1 MDIQKL
7 ISKETQEL
15 VRTKIQGFARRF
27 WKSDFVWALEK
38 SLGNF
43 IVLTLITLFVVFFL
57 IWAHFNTIEKTVR
70 AQGVVETNLTDKVV
84 GHFEGGVVEKI
95 FVEEGDI
102 VEQGQE
108 LLAIANVS
116 ITEKRNKSLIKYK
129 RLQAKLK
136 RLRAESSNATS
147 DFSGDEEGA
156 PGTQEELSERQFA
169 RYRQEALDQ
178 KINILKTQ
186 VDQAKASIVASEE
199 HLANLLSEQKVLKAQ
214 HDLLEPMVKKGIGS
228 RQLLLQRKSELAKIA
243 TSISEIANKREEY
256 ELDVQELEQR
266 ISREKLD
273 FFRDVREEISTVS
286 SELQGA
292 REELNAAN
300 EQITRSVIRAPVNGI
315 IYKLNAN
322 TVGGIVRSGEA
333 LVEIV
338 PSEATIRIEGK
349 VQPQDRTKIWNG
361 MLAKIRPSSYEF
373 SDETMLEA
381 EVVNISAKTYFDD
394 LTRTWYYRVVLK
406 TIKED
411 ADKTKDFLPGMI
423 VEVNILSGEES
434 VLEYLLSP
442 ITRGMRGAL
451 SEHNTR

>member
-1 MDIQKL
+1 MRK
-7 ISKETQEL
+7 SW
-15 VRTKIQGFARRF
+15 KINLL
-27 WKSDFVWALEK
+27 WALDK
-38 SLGNF
+38 SLGDF
-43 IVLTLITLFVVFFL
+43 IVLTLITSFLLFFL
-57 IWAHFNTIEKTVR
+57 VWAHFNMIEKTVR
-70 AQGVVETNLTDKVV
+70 AQGVVETNLTDKIV
-84 GHFEGGVVEKI
+84 GHFEGGVVEKV
-95 FVEEGDI
+95 FVKEGDDVNEGQAI
-102 VEQGQE
+102 VT
-108 LLAIANVS
+108 IANIS

-129 RLQAKLK
+129 RLQAKLD
-136 RLRAESSNATS
+136 RLQVESSNSTDDFVVGPEDDSKTS
-147 DFSGDEEGA
+147 
-156 PGTQEELSERQFA
+156 EELSEFQFA
-169 RYRQEALDQ
+169 RYRQDAFDE

-186 VDQAKASIVASEE
+186 IEQAQAAISASED
-199 HLANLLSEQKVLKAQ
+199 HMQNLLDEQIVLKEQ

-228 RQLLLQRKSELAKIA
+228 RQLLLQRKTELAKIT
-243 TSISEIANKREEY
+243 TSISEISNKRGEY
-256 ELDVQELEQR
+256 ELDVRELEQR
-266 ISREKLD
+266 IKREKLD

-300 EQITRSVIRAPVNGI
+300 EQITRSVIRSPINGT

-333 LVEIV
+333 LAEIV

-373 SDETMLEA
+373 SDETMLRA
-381 EVVNISAKTYFDD
+381 EIINISAKTYFDD
-394 LTRTWYYRVVLK
+394 LTRTWYYRVVLN

-411 ADKTKDFLPGMI
+411 AGKAKDFLPGMI

-434 VLEYLLSP
+434 VLAYLFSP
-442 ITRGMRGAL
+442 ITRGMRGAF